1 MSFFQSTFSDPVI
14 LTLSFSPVAPLSAE
28 AYHMIDTCEPTICSW
43 SDDGLTFIVKNTS
56 LFETTII
63 PQFFKHNKFSS
74 FVRQLNF
81 YGFRKVKFSNSLKI
95 DHKLEAQTAKFW
107 RFRHEKFRRGRK
119 DLLTEI
125 KRTPSAAGSSSS
137 TTAPVVPRPVLS
149 SMVQGLSPQ
158 VVKLPE
164 RSPEEV
170 ANLKSEM
177 EAMKRRMASM
187 TKNIDE
193 LTDLVKKVSVNEEG
207 DAPSPVVSP
216 GALRAAKLVE
226 PEFGS
231 GNKRKKVEQIKR
243 EDVVMD
249 DLPIMP
255 DWNPSSDL
263 VDSLLL
269 GDSMEPPLPDLTT
282 SISLPPLPS
291 ASPASSDDT
300 SFVDD
305 LFQAF
310 VDENAIIPGMES
322 LPEPPLETTSLDEN
336 PNKPCPNL
344 MKRIEDSLSTIPREM
359 HEMVASRLIDAISD
373 TQPIADSASSLFPS
387 QVCSMATKADRS
399 ISVDES
405 TAVHPLVSEETSAE
419 RTVAAVDG
427 APVES
432 AVVPA
437 AASIPLPLAVATLKT
452 ILAEYGVSVEC
463 SRNPC
468 KDAAAMNEDR
478 FSKSIPV
485 VPMHA

>member
-1 MSFFQSTFSDPVI
+1 
-14 LTLSFSPVAPLSAE
+14 
-28 AYHMIDTCEPTICSW
+28 
-43 SDDGLTFIVKNTS
+43 
-56 LFETTII
+56 
-63 PQFFKHNKFSS
+63 
-74 FVRQLNF
+74 
-81 YGFRKVKFSNSLKI
+81 
-95 DHKLEAQTAKFW
+95 
-107 RFRHEKFRRGRK
+107 
-119 DLLTEI
+119 
-125 KRTPSAAGSSSS
+125 
-137 TTAPVVPRPVLS
+137 
-149 SMVQGLSPQ
+149 
-158 VVKLPE
+158 
-164 RSPEEV
+164 
-170 ANLKSEM
+170 
-177 EAMKRRMASM
+177 M